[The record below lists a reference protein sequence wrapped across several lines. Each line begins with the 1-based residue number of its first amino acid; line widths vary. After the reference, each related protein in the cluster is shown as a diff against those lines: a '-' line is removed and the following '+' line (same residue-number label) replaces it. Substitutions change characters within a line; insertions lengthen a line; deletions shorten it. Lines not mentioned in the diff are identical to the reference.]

1 MSYDIP
7 GYDGWKLA
15 TPWDDEIAIDVSFE
29 CSECEAENLN
39 VEAVT
44 GKHDTEVYVSCDECG
59 EENVVDR

>member
-1 MSYDIP
+1 MESIP
-7 GYDGWKLA
+7 GYDGWKLS

-44 GKHDTEVYVSCDECG
+44 GKRDTEVYVSCDECG